1 MAGTRPNVQ
10 KTSDLVTK
18 IGHLA
23 RTNVYQVK
31 VQAPPSVLAFVAT
44 QTGIRYNEQIE
55 LLCSS
60 ASLPGSALAT
70 HENVQDFYGVRTR
83 YAYSRQHD
91 ESLSLEFYVDKKY
104 NIISYFDEW
113 QNYIVGQGS
122 LYNKSQYYNSNQV
135 HRANYPKGTTG
146 YMSPLYVTKFEKDI
160 QDQAI
165 EYCFIDSF
173 PQSIN
178 AIPVTYG
185 QADILKVTVSFF
197 YTRYVKRNLV
207 GQRSQSRTDRY
218 TYNSNAKS
226 SNPADYLREDNSK
239 IAAVKEEQVN
249 RVPFSRDTDEYYNNF
264 GDNRQNATNS
274 ADFFDGSN
282 TGPFGEGVA

>member
-10 KTSDLVTK
+10 RTSDLVTK

-23 RTNVYQVK
+23 RTNVYQIK
-31 VQAPPSVLAFVAT
+31 VQAPSPVLGFVAS

-60 ASLPGSALAT
+60 ANLPGSALAT

-91 ESLSLEFYVDKKY
+91 ESISLEFYVDKKY

-113 QNYIVGQGS
+113 HNYIVGQGS
-122 LYNKSQYYNSNQV
+122 LYNKESYYNSNQV
-135 HRANYPKGTTG
+135 HRANYPKGETG
-146 YMSPLYVTKFEKDI
+146 YMAPMYVTKFEKDI

-165 EYCFIDSF
+165 EYCFIDAF

-178 AIPVTYG
+178 SMPVAYG
-185 QADILKVTVSFF
+185 QSEILKVTVSFF
-197 YTRYVKRNLV
+197 YSRYVKRNLI
-207 GQRSQSRTDRY
+207 GQKGQSRSSRY
-218 TYNSNAKS
+218 KNQTKS
-226 SNPADYLREDNSK
+226 SNPADYLKEDNSK
-239 IAAVKEEQVN
+239 IAADLEQEVN
-249 RVPFSRDTDEYYNNF
+249 RNPFARDTADRF
-264 GDNRQNATNS
+264 GDFFINRDLGVGANDNS
-274 ADFFDGSN
+274 GALSGF
-282 TGPFGEGVA
+282 A

>member
-10 KTSDLVTK
+10 RTSDLVTK

-31 VQAPPSVLAFVAT
+31 VQAPGAVLGYVKK
-44 QTGIRYNEQIE
+44 QTGIKYSEQIE

-60 ASLPGSALAT
+60 ATLPGSALAT

-91 ESLSLEFYVDKKY
+91 ESLALEFYVDKKY
-104 NIISYFDEW
+104 DVISYFDEW

-122 LYNKSQYYNSNQV
+122 LYNKRDFYNSNQV
-135 HRANYPKGTTG
+135 HRANYPKGESG
-146 YMSPLYVTKFEKDI
+146 YMSPIFVTKFEKDI

-165 EYCFIDSF
+165 EYCFIDAF

-178 AIPVTYG
+178 SSPIAYG
-185 QADILKVTVSFF
+185 DADILKVTVNFF
-197 YTRYVKRNLV
+197 YTRYVKRNLISEK
-207 GQRSQSRTDRY
+207 SQSRTNRFRSKRDSFDFFINRDVSP
-218 TYNSNAKS
+218 NLGLGAN
-226 SNPADYLREDNSK
+226 DNSG
-239 IAAVKEEQVN
+239 ALSGFA
-249 RVPFSRDTDEYYNNF
+249 
-264 GDNRQNATNS
+264 
-274 ADFFDGSN
+274 
-282 TGPFGEGVA
+282 